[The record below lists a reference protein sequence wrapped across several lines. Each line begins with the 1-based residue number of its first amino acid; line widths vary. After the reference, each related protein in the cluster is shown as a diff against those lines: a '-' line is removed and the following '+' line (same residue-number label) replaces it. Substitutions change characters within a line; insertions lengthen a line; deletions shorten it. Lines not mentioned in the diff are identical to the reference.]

1 MLRLLS
7 RLFIKNRDDV
17 ENPQVRRAYG
27 TLCGVLGVALNIV
40 LFAAKWL
47 AGTMTGSIAIR
58 ADAFNNLSDAGSS
71 VITLIGF
78 KVSGKRHDVEHPF
91 GHGRAEYVAGLIV
104 AMVIVLMG
112 FDLAR
117 SSVEKIFAP
126 EAVSFSMLSAAI
138 LLGSILVKLYMAAYN
153 RSVGRKIHSV
163 AMEAAALDSLSD
175 VAATS
180 AVLLSSLAGH
190 FFDWNVD
197 AYAGAL
203 VSLMILK
210 AGYDAAK
217 DTISPLLGNPPDP
230 EFVRRVYDIVNS
242 YDVVHGVHDL
252 VVHDYGPGRVMLS
265 LHAEVP
271 ADGNFSEIHD
281 VIDTIERRLS
291 AELGCQAVIHMDPI
305 ATDDA
310 LVAQTRDRV
319 LSMLRQKLNPGVTI
333 HDFRMVAG
341 PTHTNVIFDAVV
353 PLQDE
358 RSDEAL
364 RQAVCALVREM
375 DGDYYAVVNIDRP
388 YAGE

>member
-7 RLFIKNRDDV
+7 GLFIKNRDDV

-27 TLCGVLGVALNIV
+27 TLCGVLGIVLNIA

-126 EAVSFSMLSAAI
+126 EAVSFSTLSAGI

-190 FFDWNVD
+190 FFGWNVD

-271 ADGNFSEIHD
+271 EDGSFAEIHD

-319 LSMLRQKLNPGVTI
+319 LAMLRQRLNPGVTI

-375 DGDYYAVVNIDRP
+375 DGDYYAVVTIDRP